1 MIYGMGAKA
10 LGEQLEV
17 EEENAAVFMESFK
30 NAYPGTVSQWHGILF
45 AVIKYGHFSIVLVR
59 A

>member
-17 EEENAAVFMESFK
+17 EEKEAAVFMDSFK
-30 NAYPGTVSQWHGILF
+30 NAYPGMNSQWHD
-45 AVIKYGHFSIVLVR
+45 VIKCVQFLP
-59 A
+59 

>member
-17 EEENAAVFMESFK
+17 EETEAAVFMDSFK
-30 NAYPGTVSQWHGILF
+30 NAYPGMTSQWHCVIF
-45 AVIKYGHFSIVLVR
+45 AVIKCAKFLP
-59 A
+59 